1 MKKRNYSV
9 LDSSYVSVNAAVRCS
24 VRDAVNDNVRKATIH
39 PHTYY
44 SRSAICSEADGAVF
58 RRINDSVYMSLQDSV
73 DKFVYDIVRPQA
85 MSRHVNA

>member
-24 VRDAVNDNVRKATIH
+24 VRDAVNDNIRKATIH
-39 PHTYY
+39 PHTNY
-44 SRSAICSEADGAVF
+44 SSSAICIEAEGAVF

-73 DKFVYDIVRPQA
+73 DNLLYDKR
-85 MSRHVNA
+85 S